1 MSSGI
6 IRTYH
11 KENCDPIYCVTNCKE
26 LSGTHISEEYFQN
39 NGKIEGIYKVYHSNG
54 QIYKKFNYID
64 GKLNGIGEFFKKDGR
79 IHEEQFYI
87 NGILQKYKNYIY
99 YVDGGLYE
107 VKEVDCING

>member
-39 NGKIEGIYKVYHSNG
+39 NGKIEGIYKVYH
-54 QIYKKFNYID
+54 
-64 GKLNGIGEFFKKDGR
+64 
-79 IHEEQFYI
+79 
-87 NGILQKYKNYIY
+87 
-99 YVDGGLYE
+99 
-107 VKEVDCING
+107 